1 MNTKN
6 KLLKN
11 IVSLISKS
19 LSCTIAFSM
28 INSVLISTTAFSS
41 DISSNS
47 NTYLVERE
55 MIDIPDI
62 IGKDEAEKNHY
73 VGRVKSE
80 EKDLYTFIFKNA
92 DGTNTLRMFSHPVK
106 YIDNS
111 GETKDISLEINKNKD
126 GSYGTTDHIVKAEFG
141 SDISKGI
148 NLNYDDINIGMI
160 AEIDNANQVVPVLS
174 DDFKSLSYNI
184 DDKTSFVYSLTYQ
197 AIILHLLQRIM
208 H

>member
-28 INSVLISTTAFSS
+28 INSGLISTTAFSS

-197 AIILHLLQRIM
+197 AIILHLLQRII